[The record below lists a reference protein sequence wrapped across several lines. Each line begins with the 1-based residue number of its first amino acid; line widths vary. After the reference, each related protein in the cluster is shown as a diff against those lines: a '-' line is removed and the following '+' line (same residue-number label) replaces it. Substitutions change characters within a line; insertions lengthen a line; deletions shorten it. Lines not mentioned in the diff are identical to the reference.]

1 MKRAFILLLILI
13 FIKLEVLVAQPK
25 IILKLDDLEV
35 KNGVCPSTLTLD
47 YLVRNKIK
55 AGLGFIA
62 NRLDNSASK
71 TLQQYILA
79 KNFDGERLFEIWN
92 HGFDHVRPEFLGT
105 GYAYQKNHF
114 DRATKIIEELLG
126 VKLRTFGTPYNESDS
141 ITNRVVLENKD
152 YKVFLFSKVEPSP
165 NSGILNLV
173 NRTNM
178 ENGTGNPE
186 YSYFVANYNKFK
198 DIYTDYMVLQG
209 HPNKWK
215 TGELDQFKQI
225 VVFLIAQ
232 GCEFVTPY
240 EYYLRVHN

>member
-1 MKRAFILLLILI
+1 MRYKGIILLAFGFWICLMS
-13 FIKLEVLVAQPK
+13 KSQPK
-25 IILKLDDLEV
+25 IILKLDDFEV

-62 NRLDNSASK
+62 NRLDYSTSK
-71 TLQQYILA
+71 TLQQYVLA
-79 KNFDGERLFEIWN
+79 KNFDGERLFEVWN
-92 HGFDHVRPEFLGT
+92 HGLDHFRPEFLGT
-105 GYAYQKNHF
+105 GYVYQKNHF

-141 ITNRVVLENKD
+141 ITNRVVSENYE
-152 YKVFLFSKVEPSP
+152 YKVLLFSKIEPNP
-165 NSGILNLV
+165 NSGILNLI

-198 DIYTDYMVLQG
+198 DIYSDYMVLQG

-215 TGELDQFKQI
+215 AGELDQFKQI

-240 EYYLRVHN
+240 EYYLRIHN